1 MRCFL
6 DFDVIE
12 QASVNELLRFDVFIT
27 VAAREVVLVF
37 FGDAELVLLEV
48 A

>member
-1 MRCFL
+1 M
-6 DFDVIE
+6 IE

-27 VAAREVVLVF
+27 VVAREVVLVF
-37 FGDAELVLLEV
+37 FEDAELVLLEV

>member
-1 MRCFL
+1 M
-6 DFDVIE
+6 IE
-12 QASVNELLRFDVFIT
+12 QASVNELLRFDVFIA
-27 VAAREVVLVF
+27 VAAREVVFVF